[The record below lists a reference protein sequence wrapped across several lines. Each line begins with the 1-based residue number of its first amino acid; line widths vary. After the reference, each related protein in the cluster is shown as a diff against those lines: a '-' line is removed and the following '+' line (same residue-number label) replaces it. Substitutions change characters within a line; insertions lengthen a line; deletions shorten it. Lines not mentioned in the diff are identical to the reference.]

1 MKKGENDIVF
11 SKAEIQTVT
20 SLPKISLNSL
30 LYSALWHKA
39 VISTCLFTGF
49 FVSLFQYRETLN
61 SPGGGIIRKI
71 MRSTLHKI
79 FENFEKIKI
88 NSPNFDI
95 KLTFE
100 GAKVVACY
108 L

>member
-1 MKKGENDIVF
+1 MSAYMSYTHHPPN
-11 SKAEIQTVT
+11 
-20 SLPKISLNSL
+20 
-30 LYSALWHKA
+30 ALWHKA
-39 VISTCLFTGF
+39 DISTFLFTRF
-49 FVSLFQYRETLN
+49 LVSLFQYRETLN

-71 MRSTLHKI
+71 MRSTLHKM

-88 NSPNFDI
+88 NSQNFDI

-100 GAKVVACY
+100 GGKVVACY

>member
-1 MKKGENDIVF
+1 MRFNI
-11 SKAEIQTVT
+11 I
-20 SLPKISLNSL
+20 
-30 LYSALWHKA
+30 Y
-39 VISTCLFTGF
+39 FTWF
-49 FVSLFQYRETLN
+49 LVSLFQYRETLN

-71 MRSTLHKI
+71 MRSTLHKK

-88 NSPNFDI
+88 NSQNFDI

-100 GAKVVACY
+100 GGKVVACY